1 MSKTLGITPLIN
13 EKTYDL
19 SKLKNVYVFDVPTSS
34 NKLEVKKA
42 VKAQFEVE
50 VKSVNMASIKGK
62 AKRTIS
68 LTGKRSVNS
77 EGFRPGLKKA
87 YVTLAKDQSLP
98 FFESIDEAEEK
109 REANQEQFDKAAKKQ
124 AEKEVK
130 TQKADKAPKRRFLMT
145 KKPEGK

>member
-1 MSKTLGITPLIN
+1 MSKTLAMTPLIN

-19 SKLKNVYVFDVPTSS
+19 SKSKNVYVFDVPSS
-34 NKLEVKKA
+34 ANKLEVLKA
-42 VKAQFEVE
+42 VKAQFEVKI
-50 VKSVNMASIKGK
+50 KSVNIMNVKGK

-68 LTGKRSVNS
+68 LTGKKSVNS
-77 EGFRPGLKKA
+77 EGFRPNSKKA
-87 YVTLAKDQSLP
+87 YVTLVKDQSLP

-109 REANQEQFDKAAKKQ
+109 REANQEKFDKAAKKQ

-130 TQKADKAPKRRFLMT
+130 AQKVETTAKRHFLRT